1 MIADDK
7 NFEEKKTVAIEDF
20 IVGYE
25 ITWHEGTRLIMI
37 NLLWSSV
44 LFLIA
49 VLI

>member
-1 MIADDK
+1 MSDDK
-7 NFEEKKTVAIEDF
+7 NINYKKTVNIEDF

-25 ITWHEGTRLIMI
+25 MTWYEGTRLIMI